1 LPPGGVDF
9 LGGMREIRDLTEELM
24 NAWQELASDA
34 RGQETVIT
42 DVAEVAVGDVGNEA
56 TDKLQD
62 GEGHGGGSV
71 RVMVQILEGDGGAVI
86 GFDAGFAEGRAFE
99 IFAEIFDS
107 GLAVV
112 GLFVEMDDPGFMIE
126 DVEPRVEGGVGFK
139 VSEFFG

>member
-1 LPPGGVDF
+1 M
-9 LGGMREIRDLTEELM
+9 GGMREIRDLTEELM
-24 NAWQELASDA
+24 NAWQELAADA
-34 RGQETVIT
+34 GGQEAVIT

-62 GEGHGGGSV
+62 GQGHGCGSIG
-71 RVMVQILEGDGGAVI
+71 VMVQIFKGDGDAVI
-86 GFDAGFAEGRAFE
+86 GFDACFAEGRTFK

-126 DVEPRVEGGVGFK
+126 DVEPGVKGGVGFK
-139 VSEFFG
+139 VTEFFG

>member
-1 LPPGGVDF
+1 

-24 NAWQELASDA
+24 NAWQELAADA
-34 RGQETVIT
+34 GGQEAVIT

-62 GEGHGGGSV
+62 GQGHGCGSIG
-71 RVMVQILEGDGGAVI
+71 VMVQIFKGDGDAVI
-86 GFDAGFAEGRAFE
+86 GFDACFAEGRTFK

-126 DVEPRVEGGVGFK
+126 DVEPGVKGGVGFK
-139 VSEFFG
+139 VTEFFG